1 LGSIEGFAS
10 ISIRHCLESL
20 QRIIKKMMHSF
31 QMKEY
36 EELLRQLEAAQR
48 NMFDYQAEVEE
59 YHDELANAHA

>member
-1 LGSIEGFAS
+1 
-10 ISIRHCLESL
+10 
-20 QRIIKKMMHSF
+20 MHSF
-31 QMKEY
+31 KMKEY